1 LQTGH
6 EFPHDIWQK
15 VGEAGLF
22 KIGIAKKYGGT
33 GGGYLD
39 LLKAG
44 EAFVQSGYNLGLGL
58 SWLFQQIIARYV
70 VGSFGT
76 PQQRRQYLG
85 AAAEGKVTFSFAVS
99 EPGRGAS
106 PKTLTTQAKKTK
118 TGYVLNG
125 EKTYL
130 TNGPIADMYIVV
142 AVTDDTVPLKREL
155 CITTYKQQHCHSR
168 ESGNPVLLSDSWIPG
183 QARNDAKR
191 GCATVLKSF
200 TAFIVP
206 RDTQG
211 LTVSP
216 PMPLN
221 FLKPSPHGG
230 IQLENC
236 LIGKKFIL
244 GKKGSAWQDIV
255 VPLGEIEDVVMMG
268 SVLGGMAAQLDLLT
282 TAIRINSTSADHA
295 LQGDLGALCAFWQ
308 TLQAIAYEAAGRLD
322 RGSESPLP
330 LGITFARLAAEFRAD
345 IGQLSERWKIPVP
358 DQYTDLQRD
367 MESLGTL
374 QKRRLQIRQEKIG
387 ATLLKP

>member
-1 LQTGH
+1 MHQPDEYQIITYQQAAAFAASHIATRPDLQAGT
-6 EFPHDIWQK
+6 EFPRDIWQK
-15 VGEAGLF
+15 MGEAGLF

-44 EAFVQSGYNLGLGL
+44 EAFVRSGCNLGLGL
-58 SWLFQQIIARYV
+58 SWLFQQIIAHYV

-85 AAAEGKVTFSFAVS
+85 AAAEGKVVFSFAVS

-106 PKTLTTQAKKTK
+106 PKTLTTQAKKIK
-118 TGYVLNG
+118 TGYVLDG

-130 TNGPIADMYIVV
+130 TNGPIADVYIVV
-142 AVTDDTVPLKREL
+142 AVTDDTAP
-155 CITTYKQQHCHSR
+155 
-168 ESGNPVLLSDSWIPG
+168 
-183 QARNDAKR
+183 
-191 GCATVLKSF
+191 LKSF

-206 RDTQG
+206 RDMQG
-211 LTVSP
+211 LTVAP

-230 IQLENC
+230 IQLDHC
-236 LIGKKFIL
+236 LIGQKSIL

-255 VPLGEIEDVVMMG
+255 VPLGEIEDAVMMG
-268 SVLGGMAAQLDLLT
+268 TVLGGMAAQLDLLT
-282 TAIRINSTSADHA
+282 ASIRENSTSADRA
-295 LQGDLGALCAFWQ
+295 LSGDLGALSAFWQ

-322 RGSESPLP
+322 QGCESPLS
-330 LGITFARLAAEFRAD
+330 LGITFARLAAEFRTD
-345 IGQLSERWKIPVP
+345 IGLLSERWKIPVP

-387 ATLLKP
+387 AALLKI

>member
-1 LQTGH
+1 LSDFCAITRTRRKKEKSMRQPDENHLKTYQQAAAFAAEHIADRSDLQTGN
-6 EFPHDIWQK
+6 EFPMDIWRK
-15 VGEAGLF
+15 MGKTGLF
-22 KIGIAKKYGGT
+22 QIGIPEIYGGK
-33 GGGYLD
+33 GGGFLD
-39 LLKAG
+39 LLQTG
-44 EAFVQSGYNLGLGL
+44 EALVQSGGNLGLGV

-76 PQQRRQYLG
+76 PQQRRQYLC
-85 AAAEGKVTFSFAVS
+85 AATEGKIAFSFAVS

-118 TGYVLNG
+118 TGYVLSG

-130 TNGPIADMYIVV
+130 TNGPIADIYIVV
-142 AVTDDTVPLKREL
+142 AVTDDTIALKR
-155 CITTYKQQHCHSR
+155 
-168 ESGNPVLLSDSWIPG
+168 
-183 QARNDAKR
+183 
-191 GCATVLKSF
+191 F
-200 TAFIVP
+200 TAFIVT

-211 LTVSP
+211 LTVTP

-230 IQLENC
+230 IQLNNC
-236 LIGKKFIL
+236 LVGQKSIL

-268 SVLGGMAAQLDLLT
+268 TVLGGMAAQLDLLT
-282 TAIRINSTSADHA
+282 AASRWNFASADRA
-295 LQGDLGALCAFWQ
+295 LQGDIGALSSFWQ
-308 TLQAIAYEAAGRLD
+308 TLQAIAYEAADRLD
-322 RGSESPLP
+322 RGSEFPLP
-330 LGITFARLAAEFRAD
+330 LGITFARLATQFRAD

-358 DQYTDLQRD
+358 TQYTDLQRD

-387 ATLLKP
+387 AALLKS

>member
-1 LQTGH
+1 MHQPNENQIITCNQATAFAAEHIAGRADLQTGH
-6 EFPHDIWQK
+6 EFPRDIWQK
-15 VGEAGLF
+15 MGKAGLF
-22 KIGIAKKYGGT
+22 KIGIAKKYGGA

-44 EAFVQSGYNLGLGL
+44 EAFVRSGCNLGLGL
-58 SWLFQQIIARYV
+58 SWLFQQIIAHYV

-106 PKTLTTQAKKTK
+106 PKTLATQAKKTK
-118 TGYVLNG
+118 TGYGLSG

-142 AVTDDTVPLKREL
+142 AVTDN
-155 CITTYKQQHCHSR
+155 TT
-168 ESGNPVLLSDSWIPG
+168 G
-183 QARNDAKR
+183 
-191 GCATVLKSF
+191 LKSF

-206 RDTQG
+206 RDTEG
-211 LTVSP
+211 LTIAP

-236 LIGKKFIL
+236 LIGQKSIL

-255 VPLGEIEDVVMMG
+255 VPLGEIEDIVMMG
-268 SVLGGMAAQLDLLT
+268 PVLGGMAAQLDLIVC
-282 TAIRINSTSADHA
+282 AIRENATSADRA
-295 LQGDLGALCAFWQ
+295 LPSDLGALSALWQ
-308 TLQAIAYEAAGRLD
+308 TLQAFAYEAAGRLD
-322 RGSESPLP
+322 RGSDSPLP

-358 DQYTDLQRD
+358 GQYTDFQRD
-367 MESLGTL
+367 MASLGAL
-374 QKRRLQIRQEKIG
+374 QKRRLEIRQEKIG
-387 ATLLKP
+387 AALLKD

>member
-1 LQTGH
+1 MHQPNEKQIITYKQAAAFAASHIATRPDLQTGT

-15 VGEAGLF
+15 MGEAGLF
-22 KIGIAKKYGGT
+22 KIGIAKKYGGS

-44 EAFVQSGYNLGLGL
+44 EAFVQSGYNLGLGV
-58 SWLFQQIIARYV
+58 SWLFQQIIAHYV

-106 PKTLTTQAKKTK
+106 PKTLATQAKKTK
-118 TGYVLNG
+118 TGYVLSG

-130 TNGPIADMYIVV
+130 TNGPIADIYIVV
-142 AVTDDTVPLKREL
+142 AVTDD
-155 CITTYKQQHCHSR
+155 I
-168 ESGNPVLLSDSWIPG
+168 IP
-183 QARNDAKR
+183 
-191 GCATVLKSF
+191 LKSF

-211 LTVSP
+211 LTVAP

-230 IQLENC
+230 IQLNNC
-236 LIGKKFIL
+236 LIGQKSIL
-244 GKKGSAWQDIV
+244 GKKGSAWPDIV

-268 SVLGGMAAQLDLLT
+268 TVLGGMAAQLYLLT
-282 TAIRINSTSADHA
+282 TSIRKNSTSVDRA
-295 LQGDLGALCAFWQ
+295 LLGDLDALNSFWQ
-308 TLQAIAYEAAGRLD
+308 TLQSIVYEAAGRLD
-322 RGSESPLP
+322 RGSDSPLS

-358 DQYTDLQRD
+358 DQYTDLQGD

-387 ATLLKP
+387 ATQLMNR